1 MNDFEW
7 RRQLRD
13 LRQPEAPQRDLWAG
27 IERSLEAGPMAE
39 ASQPG
44 IHRRAHS
51 SWWLAAGLAAVTVLA
66 VGLNRPSMQ
75 ADLANPTVAA
85 VTPWKPADPRLAG
98 AAIELTAAQI
108 ELRQAIQQAPD
119 STALQRLL
127 NRTEQQQARLRRLG
141 QDAG

>member
-13 LRQPEAPQRDLWAG
+13 LRQPQTPRRDLWAG
-27 IERSLEAGPMAE
+27 IEQALDGTSAGAPRHGARE
-39 ASQPG
+39 HHA
-44 IHRRAHS
+44 

-66 VGLNRPSMQ
+66 IGLTRSIDSAPPRP
-75 ADLANPTVAA
+75 AFAA
-85 VTPWKPADPRLAG
+85 APAWKPADPRLAG

-108 ELRQAIQQAPD
+108 ELRQAIQQSPD
-119 STALQRLL
+119 SSALQHLL
-127 NRTEQQQARLRRLG
+127 DLTEKQQARLRRLG